1 MSAPGDTAPVRGS
14 RYQPGTL
21 RRAGLLAVM
30 MLIVLGFVA
39 NLLTSQT
46 RRSPLQEL
54 VRLGERVAPDRLRE
68 ELLGLSPIGGDPG
81 PAVQRLVSMGFSCTA
96 PSEAQGL
103 WECAAR
109 IPDPD
114 RRLIT
119 VEARLD
125 TDRGMVRQVITRMTV
140 RPSP

>member
-1 MSAPGDTAPVRGS
+1 MAAPGDTAPVRGS

-54 VRLGERVAPDRLRE
+54 VRLGERVAPERLRQD
-68 ELLGLSPIGGDPG
+68 LLALSPIGGDPG
-81 PAVQRLVSMGFSCTA
+81 PAVQRLSSMGFSCIA
-96 PSEAQGL
+96 PAEAVGA
-103 WECAAR
+103 WTCTAR

-119 VEARLD
+119 FEAKLD
-125 TDRGMVRQVITRMTV
+125 TDRGIVRAVTTRASIQTTM
-140 RPSP
+140 